1 MKRDT
6 LIKECIAEFI
16 GIGILLFFGAG
27 SVCSLVFLKN
37 YTSFWELS
45 LMWGLALTLA
55 IFVAGGVSGA
65 HLNPAVSITLAI
77 LKKFSWKKVIP
88 YTVAQISGAFF
99 GAALAYGL
107 FRQNF
112 IMWEMETG
120 IIRGS
125 IESQATAGIFTTY
138 PAPYLTNFKAMMI
151 EIVLTAFLM
160 LVIMAVSDEKNT
172 AAPKGGLGA
181 VTVGVTVAVIGGT
194 FGELTGFAL
203 NPARDLGPKLFIMLA
218 GWGDIGFPAPGMY
231 FFVPIVGPIL
241 GAIIGGLVYERF
253 IHKPLSQS
261 EELHENAQ

>member
-77 LKKFSWKKVIP
+77 LKKFSWKKVMP

-112 IMWEMETG
+112 VIWEMETG
-120 IIRGS
+120 IVRGS
-125 IESQATAGIFTTY
+125 IDSQATSGIFTTY
-138 PAPYLTNFKAMMI
+138 PAPYLSHFKAMII

-160 LVIMAVSDEKNT
+160 LVIMAVT
-172 AAPKGGLGA
+172 
-181 VTVGVTVAVIGGT
+181 
-194 FGELTGFAL
+194 
-203 NPARDLGPKLFIMLA
+203 R
-218 GWGDIGFPAPGMY
+218 
-231 FFVPIVGPIL
+231 
-241 GAIIGGLVYERF
+241 
-253 IHKPLSQS
+253 
-261 EELHENAQ
+261 